1 MDYLALFI
9 IVALLEL
16 LSAALIFVFKD
27 ILHVVIALA
36 SLFLFN
42 SILFFILQE
51 PLFAVLQLFI
61 MVGGVSTYMIVGSGS
76 ASYSKFKHT
85 NYYVL
90 ASAYIVIFAM
100 LAYGALQT
108 SIAVSE
114 QNVISNSFIA
124 QSIMSNIG
132 LFYLIALM
140 MFGIGI
146 SSIVL
151 MRKISGRK

>member
-16 LSAALIFVFKD
+16 LSAMMIFVFKD
-27 ILHVVIALA
+27 ILHIVIALA

-42 SILFFILQE
+42 SILFFILGE
-51 PLFAVLQLFI
+51 PIFAVLQLFI

-85 NYYVL
+85 NYYTL
-90 ASAYIVIFAM
+90 AGAYVVIFAT
-100 LAYGALQT
+100 LVYGAIQINLAMPQENT
-108 SIAVSE
+108 
-114 QNVISNSFIA
+114 ISNSLIQ
-124 QSIMSNIG
+124 QSIISNIG
-132 LFYLIALM
+132 LFYLIAFM

-151 MRKISGRK
+151 MRKISGKK